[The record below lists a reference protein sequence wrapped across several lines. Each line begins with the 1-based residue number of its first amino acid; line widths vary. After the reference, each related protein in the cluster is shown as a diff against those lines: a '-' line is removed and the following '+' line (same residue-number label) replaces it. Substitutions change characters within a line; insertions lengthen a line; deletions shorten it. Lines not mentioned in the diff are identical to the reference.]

1 VSFSDLGDITF
12 PHGEAGREVGR
23 RLGAVVGLCHK
34 LGSFPLVLGGDHSI
48 TYWSV
53 EALAQQPISVIHL
66 DAHSDLAELPGPNS
80 HCNASVARALLG
92 LPGVESL
99 VTIGLRGILPV
110 RQVPIRPG
118 HNVITVREMR
128 ELGAEAIV
136 DLVPADLPCYVS
148 LDMDVV
154 DPSIAPGTNSPEP
167 DGLSFQEVREI
178 LVTAGKRRRII
189 GADVVEINAF
199 HDPRLLTA
207 KVATRLILSLLAS
220 CLS

>member
-1 VSFSDLGDITF
+1 
-12 PHGEAGREVGR
+12 
-23 RLGAVVGLCHK
+23 
-34 LGSFPLVLGGDHSI
+34 
-48 TYWSV
+48 
-53 EALAQQPISVIHL
+53 
-66 DAHSDLAELPGPNS
+66 
-80 HCNASVARALLG
+80 
-92 LPGVESL
+92 
-99 VTIGLRGILPV
+99 
-110 RQVPIRPG
+110 
-118 HNVITVREMR
+118 
-128 ELGAEAIV
+128 
-136 DLVPADLPCYVS
+136 VPADLPCYVS

-207 KVATRLILSLLAS
+207 KVAIRLILSLLAS